1 MSKPVSSGE
10 RTERR
15 EHEPE
20 QIHTL
25 DEEFVEARIIIST
38 PRPGF
43 VGQRVQIQ
51 GTAFVHMRVREFIK
65 MGGRGTRI
73 THDFYVNSGLQV
85 TLRVGN
91 TEVRPQV
98 TVQGDRVHWSY
109 TIPSAS
115 PGPLLLVASLSGVV
129 EESHTSLDLPPV
141 STFEHYEDSSQVQ
154 VTVDYDPPGITA
166 ASSLTMEPPWYAVLQ
181 GTAQDESGV
190 QSMHWHRSDG
200 AMGAVQNDA
209 GNWSLWHASVPLPDR
224 RLRTDITV
232 AAADRAGNE
241 AASTVTVA
249 GDTTPPTVVI
259 IHPYSPYP
267 VLWVPGGIT
276 VLFEGT
282 AFDEQTG
289 VQTVQWQ
296 LDGGP
301 QSPAEQTG
309 AGWSLWRIP
318 VRLGN
323 PGVHVVRVYAV
334 DRVGNTSEPV
344 ETEIR
349 VQE

>member
-1 MSKPVSSGE
+1 MSNPVSAVGPV
-10 RTERR
+10 ERR

-20 QIHTL
+20 QIHTH

-51 GTAFVHMRVREFIK
+51 GTAFVHMRAREFIK
-65 MGGRGTRI
+65 MGGHGTRT
-73 THDFYVNSGLQV
+73 THDFYVTGGLQIA
-85 TLRVGN
+85 LRVGQ

-98 TVQGDRVHWSY
+98 TFQGDRVHWSY

-129 EESHTSLDLPPV
+129 EESHTSLGLPPV
-141 STFEHYEDSSQVQ
+141 STSEHYADSSQVQ
-154 VTVDYDPPGITA
+154 VTVDYDPPDVVAGF
-166 ASSLTMEPPWYAVLQ
+166 SLTMEPPWYAVLQ

-190 QSMHWHRSDG
+190 QSMRWHRSDG
-200 AMGAVQNDA
+200 ATGAVQNDS
-209 GNWSLWHASVPLPDR
+209 GNWSLWHASVPLLDR
-224 RLRTDITV
+224 RQRTDITV
-232 AAADRAGNE
+232 AAVDRAGNE
-241 AASTVTVA
+241 AAITVTIA
-249 GDTTPPTVVI
+249 GDTTPPTVVTI
-259 IHPYSPYP
+259 RPYSPYP

-282 AFDEQTG
+282 AFDGQTG

-296 LDGGP
+296 LDSGP

-309 AGWSLWRIP
+309 AGWSLWRVP
-318 VRLGN
+318 VRIGT
-323 PGVHVVRVYAV
+323 PGVHFVRVQAV
-334 DRVGNTSEPV
+334 DRVGNASEPI